1 MQHMAD
7 IVNVKDQ
14 KVMRA
19 IASAAKLDQE
29 NVGTLSSELL
39 ELQKKLIKLNSK
51 KPKLSS

>member
-1 MQHMAD
+1 MAN

-29 NVGTLSSELL
+29 TVGTLSTKLL
-39 ELQKKLIKLNSK
+39 KLQKKLIKLNSK
-51 KPKLSS
+51 KPMLSL